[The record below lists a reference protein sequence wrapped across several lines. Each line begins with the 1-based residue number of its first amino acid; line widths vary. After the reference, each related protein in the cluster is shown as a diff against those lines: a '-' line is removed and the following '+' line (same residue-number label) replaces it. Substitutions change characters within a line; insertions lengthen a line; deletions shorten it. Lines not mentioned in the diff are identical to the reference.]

1 MEFLNNLVSSK
12 IRHLYNEFLNSPRTE
27 CLLNLERE
35 MIEESYGPISV
46 FYKSI
51 NAYIDYSLLVWVD
64 SVLEYLS
71 EIRIENNILYQE
83 EDEFILS
90 ELNNVIKDEI
100 KVAIIFAHEVS
111 KKHVIY
117 STGDLAEY
125 KAKELSEKRDSFNK
139 QQILDNVVSVVKDKI
154 AISIGETN
162 LKILKN
168 SPDLVKLY
176 EVNIRQD
183 SKGAEPLCSSVE
195 TICRNFHKFCNQLTK
210 RYDNRQTII
219 VSDEYDVQDLLHS
232 IFKLHFSDVRAEEYT
247 PSYAGGASRIDF
259 LLADE
264 EIAVEVKKTR
274 TALKDK
280 HIGEQLIVDTRRYSV
295 HPKCKRLICFVYDPE
310 LLIKNPEGIENDLS
324 KPSNGIDVQVII
336 SPKGN

>member
-1 MEFLNNLVSSK
+1 
-12 IRHLYNEFLNSPRTE
+12 
-27 CLLNLERE
+27 

-51 NAYIDYSLLVWVD
+51 NAYIDYSLLVWID
-64 SVLEYLS
+64 SVLEHLS
-71 EIRIENNILYQE
+71 EIRIENNILYQK
-83 EDEFILS
+83 EDGFLLA
-90 ELNNVIKDEI
+90 ELKDVIKDEI
-100 KVAIIFAHEVS
+100 KVAISFAHEVS
-111 KKHVIY
+111 KQHVIY
-117 STGDLAEY
+117 NTGDLAEY
-125 KAKELSEKRDSFNK
+125 KAKELSEKRDSVNNK

-176 EVNIRQD
+176 EVDTRLD

-195 TICRNFHKFCNQLTK
+195 TICRNFHKFCNQLGK
-210 RYDNRQTII
+210 RYDKRQTII

-274 TALKDK
+274 AALKDK
-280 HIGEQLIVDTRRYSV
+280 HIGEQLIVDTGRYSV